1 MRFDCCLWWWFSPS
15 LHFIFRGAV
24 AVQYS
29 DTVADVSHVPQ
40 LILTTSHLDATCFV
54 FRTPLIAQVHYGI
67 ADSRGNTTE

>member
-29 DTVADVSHVPQ
+29 DTMADVSHVPQ
-40 LILTTSHLDATCFV
+40 LILTTSHLDIV
-54 FRTPLIAQVHYGI
+54 KRVLSIRTSLIAQCTPWHRRLE
-67 ADSRGNTTE
+67 S